1 MVLSYERKLRRHK
14 EYEKQICDGK
24 GRIMEKHKHE
34 RSTFSGKIG
43 FVLSAAGASV
53 GLGNIWRFPYETGN
67 HGGAA
72 FILIY
77 LGCILLL
84 GLPIMIAEFLI
95 GRHSQANTARAYQI
109 LAPGTQWRWVG
120 RMGVLAGFLILGYY
134 SVVAGWTLEYI
145 FEAVSN
151 SFAGKTPAE
160 FISSFQSFSSNPWR
174 PALWLTLFL
183 LATHFIIVKG
193 VEKGIEKSSKIMM
206 PTLFIIILILVGCS
220 VTLPGAGKGIEFL
233 LKPDFSKVDG
243 NVFLGAMG
251 QAFFSLSL
259 GMGCLCTYASYFSK
273 NTNLTRTAFSVGI
286 IDTFVAV
293 LAGFIIFPAAFSVG
307 IQPDAGPSLIFIT
320 LPNVFQQAFS
330 GIPILAYIFSV
341 MFYVLLALAALTST
355 ISLHEVVT
363 AYLHEE
369 FNFTRGKA
377 ARLVTTGCILLGILC
392 SLSLGVTKEFTIFG
406 LGMFDLFD
414 FVTAKLMLPLGGL
427 LISIFTG
434 WYLDKKLVWSE
445 ITNNGTLKVPTYKL
459 IIFILKYVA
468 PIAISVIFINE
479 LGLLK

>member
-1 MVLSYERKLRRHK
+1 MTKKERGNFGSKLGV
-14 EYEKQICDGK
+14 I
-24 GRIMEKHKHE
+24 
-34 RSTFSGKIG
+34 
-43 FVLSAAGASV
+43 LASAGSAV

-84 GLPIMIAEFLI
+84 GLPIMIAEFFI

>member
-1 MVLSYERKLRRHK
+1 MTKKERGNFGSKLGV
-14 EYEKQICDGK
+14 I
-24 GRIMEKHKHE
+24 
-34 RSTFSGKIG
+34 
-43 FVLSAAGASV
+43 LASAGSAV

-151 SFAGKTPAE
+151 SFSGKTPAE
-160 FISSFQSFSSNPWR
+160 FISSFESFSSNPWR

-206 PTLFIIILILVGCS
+206 PTLFIIILVLVGCS
-220 VTLPGAGKGIEFL
+220 VTLPGASKGIEFL

-286 IDTFVAV
+286 IDTFVAI

-341 MFYVLLALAALTST
+341 MFYILLALAALTST

-392 SLSLGVTKEFTIFG
+392 SLSLGITKDFTIFG

-427 LISIFTG
+427 FISIFTG

-445 ITNNGTLKVPTYKL
+445 ITNNGNLKVPTYKL

>member
-1 MVLSYERKLRRHK
+1 MTKKERGNFGSKLGV
-14 EYEKQICDGK
+14 I
-24 GRIMEKHKHE
+24 
-34 RSTFSGKIG
+34 
-43 FVLSAAGASV
+43 LASAGSAV

-259 GMGCLCTYASYFSK
+259 GMGCLCTYASHFSK

-293 LAGFIIFPAAFSVG
+293 LAGCIIFPAAFSVG

>member
-1 MVLSYERKLRRHK
+1 MTKKDRGNFGSKLGV
-14 EYEKQICDGK
+14 I
-24 GRIMEKHKHE
+24 
-34 RSTFSGKIG
+34 
-43 FVLSAAGASV
+43 LASAGSAV

-206 PTLFIIILILVGCS
+206 PTLFIIILVLVGCS
-220 VTLPGAGKGIEFL
+220 VTLPGASRGIEFL

-273 NTNLTRTAFSVGI
+273 DTNLTRTAFSVGI

-330 GIPILAYIFSV
+330 GIPVLAYIFSV

-377 ARLVTTGCILLGILC
+377 ARLVTAGCILLGILC
-392 SLSLGVTKEFTIFG
+392 SLSLGVTKDFTIFG

-434 WYLDKKLVWSE
+434 WYLDKKFVWSE
-445 ITNNGTLKVPTYKL
+445 ITNNGTLKVPIYKL

>member
-1 MVLSYERKLRRHK
+1 MTKKERGNFGSKLGV
-14 EYEKQICDGK
+14 I
-24 GRIMEKHKHE
+24 
-34 RSTFSGKIG
+34 
-43 FVLSAAGASV
+43 LASAGSAV

-434 WYLDKKLVWSE
+434 WYLDKKLV
-445 ITNNGTLKVPTYKL
+445 
-459 IIFILKYVA
+459 
-468 PIAISVIFINE
+468 
-479 LGLLK
+479 

>member
-1 MVLSYERKLRRHK
+1 MTKKERGNFGSKLGV
-14 EYEKQICDGK
+14 I
-24 GRIMEKHKHE
+24 
-34 RSTFSGKIG
+34 
-43 FVLSAAGASV
+43 LASAGSAV

-259 GMGCLCTYASYFSK
+259 GIGCLCTYASYFSK

>member
-1 MVLSYERKLRRHK
+1 MTKKERGNFGSKLGV
-14 EYEKQICDGK
+14 I
-24 GRIMEKHKHE
+24 
-34 RSTFSGKIG
+34 
-43 FVLSAAGASV
+43 LASAGSAV

-286 IDTFVAV
+286 IDTFIAV

-445 ITNNGTLKVPTYKL
+445 ITNNGTLKIPTYKL

>member
-1 MVLSYERKLRRHK
+1 MTKKERGNFGSKLGV
-14 EYEKQICDGK
+14 I
-24 GRIMEKHKHE
+24 
-34 RSTFSGKIG
+34 
-43 FVLSAAGASV
+43 LASAGSAV

-243 NVFLGAMG
+243 NVFLGAIG

-445 ITNNGTLKVPTYKL
+445 ITNNGTLKIPTYKL

>member
-1 MVLSYERKLRRHK
+1 MTKKERGNFGSKLGV
-14 EYEKQICDGK
+14 I
-24 GRIMEKHKHE
+24 
-34 RSTFSGKIG
+34 
-43 FVLSAAGASV
+43 LASAGSAV

-468 PIAISVIFINE
+468 PMAISVIFINE

>member
-1 MVLSYERKLRRHK
+1 MTKKERGNFGSKLGV
-14 EYEKQICDGK
+14 I
-24 GRIMEKHKHE
+24 
-34 RSTFSGKIG
+34 
-43 FVLSAAGASV
+43 LASAGSAV

-293 LAGFIIFPAAFSVG
+293 LVGFIIFPAAFSVG